1 MPKDEMPLLG
11 AHMSIAHHPHMA
23 LLRGKEVGCQ
33 VIQIFTRNRTQ
44 WSAKGL
50 TESEIV
56 AFDRARRETSIDPV
70 AIHNSYLINLASSKS
85 DLRKRSFSLLL
96 NEMEWAELLGIP
108 YLVMHPGSHT
118 GDGERRGLGRITE
131 AINRV
136 HDKTKDYRAK
146 ILLETTAGQGTNL
159 GYRFEHL
166 AEIFAQTEFKERL
179 GVCFD
184 TCHAFAAG
192 YDFRTDEAYKQ
203 LFDEFDR
210 TIGLQM
216 LRLFHIN
223 DSKNGLGSKKD
234 RHEHPG
240 TGHIGLRAF
249 SLLLNDPLFADLPF
263 LLETPKGVDEDGVDR
278 DFVNLNLLK
287 SLIKRAGN
295 R

>member
-11 AHMSIAHHPHMA
+11 AHMSIAHHPHKA

-33 VIQIFTRNRTQ
+33 VIQIFTRNRSQ
-44 WSAKGL
+44 WLAKGL

-56 AFDRARRETSIDPV
+56 AFDRARRETLINPI
-70 AIHNSYLINLASSKS
+70 AIHTSYLINLASSRS
-85 DLRKRSFSLLL
+85 DVRKRSLHLLL
-96 NEMEWAELLGIP
+96 YEMEWAERLGIP

-136 HDKTKDYRAK
+136 HDKTKDYGVT
-146 ILLETTAGQGTNL
+146 ILLETIAGQGTNL

-166 AEIFAQTEFKERL
+166 AEIFAGAVYKERL
-179 GVCFD
+179 GVCLD
-184 TCHAFAAG
+184 TCHVFAAG
-192 YDFRTDEAYKQ
+192 YDFRTAETYEQ
-203 LFDEFDR
+203 LFEEFDR
-210 TIGLQM
+210 IIGLRM

-223 DSKNGLGSKKD
+223 DSKHGLGSKKD

-240 TGHIGLRAF
+240 EGLIGSRGF

-263 LLETPKGVDEDGVDR
+263 LLETPKGVDDDGGDR
-278 DFVNLNLLK
+278 DFVNLNFLRT
-287 SLIKRAGN
+287 LIRGTEHT
-295 R
+295 